1 MAATSSAAGLGG
13 KRWNS
18 GHKRTIS
25 DVKQYKKD
33 RFKRH
38 KDIFLEDKTFQ
49 SWLGVK
55 SEAGLMKVVATG
67 ILLHIC
73 IFSFLCIF
81 ESCQS

>member
-1 MAATSSAAGLGG
+1 M
-13 KRWNS
+13 

-81 ESCQS
+81 ECCQS